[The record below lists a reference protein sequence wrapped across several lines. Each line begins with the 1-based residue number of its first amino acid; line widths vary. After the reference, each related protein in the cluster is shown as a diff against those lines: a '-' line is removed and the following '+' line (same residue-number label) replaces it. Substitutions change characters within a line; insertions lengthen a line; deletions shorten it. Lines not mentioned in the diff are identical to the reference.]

1 LQVAVLSLPGLS
13 PRLHEILWLL
23 LSLNS
28 SACAT
33 PTSVINDSAPKQIL
47 TTWFIRI
54 IP

>member
-13 PRLHEILWLL
+13 PRLQEILWLL

-28 SACAT
+28 SARAT
-33 PTSVINDSAPKQIL
+33 ATSVINDSAPKQIF